1 MNWKKFEQAV
11 FFVAPLVLPAFGVP
25 PAAVNI
31 VSHSILVADS
41 ISNGDPKT
49 GAEKKAIAMDAI
61 KTGLDAVN
69 LAHPGA
75 VDTAQVLDAA
85 SGGIDATIK
94 AVKAAENIPVRP

>member
-31 VSHSILVADS
+31 VSHGILVAES
-41 ISNGDPKT
+41 ISNGEPKT
-49 GAEKKAIAMDAI
+49 GAEKKAIALDAT

-69 LAHPGA
+69 LAHPGT
-75 VDTAQVLDAA
+75 VDTAQVMDAV
-85 SGGIDATIK
+85 SDGIDATVK
-94 AVKAAENIPVRP
+94 AVKASENIPVRP